1 MSTTLQFSVEKK
13 QVILLGF
20 LAVITF
26 TGIFFYS
33 KTGAA
38 DVPVMQDVVFEEMK
52 DGQSIAL
59 MEFDPNDFDKKQW
72 MNIGFTEKQASTI
85 LKYKEVV
92 GGAFTSKA
100 QFQKC
105 YAVSEEKYNALAP
118 YLLLPEKE
126 VESNNHGSNYTKR
139 GSVNHARKELTI
151 PGKFN
156 PDTYSS
162 AQWENIGF
170 SARQAAAI
178 VKYRQYLGGSF
189 LSKEKFR
196 DCFIISEENYR
207 KLAPYL
213 LLPETSPANPGQKEF
228 DVNHIKQA
236 KQAVQLKPFDPNIL
250 DAEEWKALGFSEKQA
265 AVIMNYK
272 NKILKGSFKTADDLK
287 NCFVVSEDQFKRLA
301 PYLILNPENNHPA
314 VETPALPA
322 PKSSA
327 AQTDFSQTDLNQITY
342 DQLTEFGFD
351 SRAAKNFIAFR
362 KKLGGFVNAQQ
373 IFESYDIDR
382 TLAEQLVAT
391 ALLNTAQVEKYTL
404 LDAPESWL
412 KTHPYFK
419 YSADKIVYWRLS
431 HPDDEKKIWKLIKV
445 KPEYEAKMKLYLR

>member
-1 MSTTLQFSVEKK
+1 
-13 QVILLGF
+13 
-20 LAVITF
+20 
-26 TGIFFYS
+26 
-33 KTGAA
+33 
-38 DVPVMQDVVFEEMK
+38 
-52 DGQSIAL
+52 
-59 MEFDPNDFDKKQW
+59 
-72 MNIGFTEKQASTI
+72 
-85 LKYKEVV
+85 
-92 GGAFTSKA
+92 
-100 QFQKC
+100 
-105 YAVSEEKYNALAP
+105 
-118 YLLLPEKE
+118 
-126 VESNNHGSNYTKR
+126 
-139 GSVNHARKELTI
+139 
-151 PGKFN
+151 
-156 PDTYSS
+156 
-162 AQWENIGF
+162 
-170 SARQAAAI
+170 
-178 VKYRQYLGGSF
+178 
-189 LSKEKFR
+189 
-196 DCFIISEENYR
+196 
-207 KLAPYL
+207 
-213 LLPETSPANPGQKEF
+213 
-228 DVNHIKQA
+228 
-236 KQAVQLKPFDPNIL
+236 
-250 DAEEWKALGFSEKQA
+250 
-265 AVIMNYK
+265 
-272 NKILKGSFKTADDLK
+272 DDLK

-362 KKLGGFVNAQQ
+362 KKLGGFVNTQQ